1 MVMKLYV
8 IEDYRD
14 VYPDIKG
21 RELTE
26 RLIKDILDDVGVE
39 NAEIKRT
46 DSGKPYVDGDD
57 VFFSV
62 SHSGNY
68 FVMLTGNLP
77 VGVDIQKETGTDVGA
92 VSRRFFTEE
101 EAAIVRSE
109 GRDFFF
115 KLWTMKEAYAK
126 YLGTGLGKVLGE
138 VDVLNREDVEFAGF
152 QLEKGMYCTCCMK
165 KQK

>member
-1 MVMKLYV
+1 MVMKLYI
-8 IEDYRD
+8 IEDYRE

-26 RLIKDILDDVGVE
+26 RLIKEILGDIGVE

-46 DSGKPYVDGDD
+46 GSGKPYVDAED

-68 FVMLTGNLP
+68 FVMLTDNLP
-77 VGVDIQKETGTDVGA
+77 VGVDIQKETGADTET
-92 VSRRFFTEE
+92 VSRRYFTEE
-101 EAAIVRSE
+101 EAELVRSE
-109 GRDFFF
+109 GREIFF

-126 YLGTGLGKVLGE
+126 YLGTGLGKVLGK
-138 VDVLNREDVEFAGF
+138 VSVLNREDVEFAGF